1 MQDGEKRGCLI
12 EFCTKSFGSCN
23 PRVVSH
29 AGIVLFNYLLAFE
42 NESKKDI
49 QGLLEQAVTAINDKV
64 LSNVSMNEKDTLIAV
79 LLCLCR
85 LLYKNHDLTKW
96 VETTFKATFKATL
109 LSLAERSSTLADE
122 VKFAIKDVG
131 SMVNLEDQ

>member
-1 MQDGEKRGCLI
+1 MQNAEKRNSLI

-23 PRVVSH
+23 PKVVSH

-42 NESKKDI
+42 SESKKDI
-49 QGLLEQAVTAINDKV
+49 QTLLEQAITAINDQV
-64 LSNVSMNEKDTLIAV
+64 LMNAEMTDKDTLIAV
-79 LLCLCR
+79 LLCFCR

-96 VETTFKATFKATL
+96 IETTYKETFKATL
-109 LSLAERSSTLADE
+109 LALAQRTQALPDE

-131 SMVNLEDQ
+131 SMVNLED